1 MLEHFG
7 EWDALIL
14 HFNIQRAWIVPVFAR
29 GPRAQCG
36 QSLWRS
42 ALPLRYGLGAGG
54 RPIDLG
60 D

>member
-1 MLEHFG
+1 MADFYYFSTKNH
-7 EWDALIL
+7 AVKIP
-14 HFNIQRAWIVPVFAR
+14 IVPKYAR

-36 QSLWRS
+36 QSSRRS
-42 ALPLRYGLGAGG
+42 ALPLRYGLVAGG